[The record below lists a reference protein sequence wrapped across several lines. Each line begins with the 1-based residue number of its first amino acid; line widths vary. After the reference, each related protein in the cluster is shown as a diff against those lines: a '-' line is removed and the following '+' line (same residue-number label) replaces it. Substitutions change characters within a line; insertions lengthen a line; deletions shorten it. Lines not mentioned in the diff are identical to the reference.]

1 MLVENFMSG
10 VSEPDD
16 TFQEDNVNIEDDI
29 AMSSVSG
36 AAVGSPRRRKV
47 AATATSQGS
56 VITPASTVNDDVAVE
71 QSH

>member
-1 MLVENFMSG
+1 MSG

-16 TFQEDNVNIEDDI
+16 TLQEDNVNIEDDT

-36 AAVGSPRRRKV
+36 AAVVSPRRRKV
-47 AATATSQGS
+47 ASTATSQGA
-56 VITPASTVNDDVAVE
+56 VINPTSTVNDDVVVE